1 MLFREQ
7 TVAILIVPVLFCAAC
22 HGKKETVI
30 TEFVTNH
37 RAAIFVFLAPDCPLS
52 QGYMP
57 ALNRLR
63 KQFAAE
69 TVEFYGVFSG
79 RGSEKGA
86 MDDFVKTYDIQFPAL
101 PDPKLTLA
109 TFFGAAKTPEVFAV
123 DSNQQIFYK
132 GEIDNWAPELGQHRQ
147 VITEHYLQDAL
158 NSFLEHRRVQVQQ
171 TDAVGCFIEQ

>member
-1 MLFREQ
+1 
-7 TVAILIVPVLFCAAC
+7 
-22 HGKKETVI
+22 
-30 TEFVTNH
+30 
-37 RAAIFVFLAPDCPLS
+37 
-52 QGYMP
+52 
-57 ALNRLR
+57 
-63 KQFAAE
+63 
-69 TVEFYGVFSG
+69 VFSG

-101 PDPKLTLA
+101 PDPKLSLA
-109 TFFGAAKTPEVFAV
+109 AFFGAAKTPEVFAV

-158 NSFLEHRRVQVQQ
+158 NSFLEHRRVQVPQ